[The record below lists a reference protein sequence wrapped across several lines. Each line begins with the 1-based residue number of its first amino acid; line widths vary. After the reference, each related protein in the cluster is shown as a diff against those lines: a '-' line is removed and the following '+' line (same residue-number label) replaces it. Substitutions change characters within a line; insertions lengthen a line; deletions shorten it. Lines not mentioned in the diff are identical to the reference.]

1 MNNQKEITSLVEL
14 NQTTKI
20 FGNKEVKTVAVDR
33 VSLKAFPGELLLLL
47 GPSGSGKT
55 TLLTLIAGLA
65 KPTSGTVSLFGIDI
79 RRYPPKEL
87 QKIRAARIGFIFQ
100 TFLLIDS
107 LTVLENVGVVLRF
120 TGKSKKEARKI
131 AMSLLKD
138 FHIDHLAKKFP
149 NCLSQGEKQRVAIAR
164 AIAND
169 TQLILADEPTGSLE
183 SKQGLHIIKLL
194 HHLANQE
201 NKCVIISTHDLRL
214 VEHADRIIHLE
225 DGKIIR
231 CQQVQKSTVGSYAV
245 ETPPGEF
252 SKTIGNKTKLELMEY
267 GAMEG
272 LR

>member
-1 MNNQKEITSLVEL
+1 MNNQKQITNLVEL

-20 FGNKEVKTVAVDR
+20 FRNKEVKTVAVDR
-33 VSLKAFPGELLLLL
+33 VSLRAFPGELLLLL

-55 TLLTLIAGLA
+55 LTLIAGLA
-65 KPTSGTVSLFGIDI
+65 EPTSGTVSLFGIDI

-87 QKIRAARIGFIFQ
+87 QKLRAARIGFIFQ

-120 TGKSKKEARKI
+120 TGKSKKEARKM
-131 AMSLLKD
+131 AVSLLKD

-194 HHLANQE
+194 HHLAKHE

-231 CQQVQKSTVGSYAV
+231 CQQVQKSTVGSYGV
-245 ETPPGEF
+245 ESPPGEF
-252 SKTIGNKTKLELMEY
+252 SKTRGSKTKLELLEY
-267 GAMEG
+267 KAMEG